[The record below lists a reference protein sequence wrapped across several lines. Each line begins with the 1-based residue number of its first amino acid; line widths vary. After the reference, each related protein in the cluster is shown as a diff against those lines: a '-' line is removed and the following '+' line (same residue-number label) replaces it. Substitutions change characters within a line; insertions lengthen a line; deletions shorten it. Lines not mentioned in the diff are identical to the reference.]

1 MNAEDT
7 TILAA
12 LSFLRDL
19 AERGVEPELA
29 MQELAGLRER
39 HPGARLDLLWERE
52 PYRGT
57 VHYDLLVSPD
67 GRNAVW
73 LGWCPDRG
81 IPWVLRGVHRHSE
94 ADLVRV
100 NGETMRVDAAMQ
112 LIDYMWSDQR
122 IIDGLV
128 DSCLIRQALV
138 TLDVPPPTDAELQRA
153 VDEFRRRHGL
163 LTASD
168 TLAWLERRGM
178 SYEQLE
184 FYVADDARVRG
195 LRNAVV
201 GDGVEAYFASHRD
214 ALRSVTMLLVTT
226 SDREIAESIARDR
239 SGGPDGFVRASLVHQ
254 ANALAAARPERESME
269 LVVRRACELSPALAE
284 AVFAATPGTTVGPIA
299 DEGRYRVAHVVEHH
313 DAVLDD
319 ACARGIAQQLFSDWL
334 EAQREVAMIE
344 WLWGREERAAA
355 R

>member
-1 MNAEDT
+1 MNAHDT
-7 TILAA
+7 TVLDA
-12 LSFLRDL
+12 LTFLRDL
-19 AERGVEPELA
+19 AERDVEPEAA
-29 MQELAGLRER
+29 MQELAAVRER
-39 HPGARLDLLWERE
+39 HPDARLDLLWERE
-52 PYRGT
+52 PYRGS
-57 VHYDLLVSPD
+57 VHYDLLVSHD

-163 LTASD
+163 LTTRD
-168 TLAWLERRGM
+168 TLAWLQRRGM

-201 GDGVEAYFASHRD
+201 ADGVEAYFASHRD
-214 ALRSVTMLLVTT
+214 ALRSATMLLVTT
-226 SDREIAESIARDR
+226 SDREIAEAIARDR
-239 SGGPDGFVRASLVHQ
+239 GGGRDEFVRAALTHQ
-254 ANALAAARPERESME
+254 AAAIAAARPGREAME
-269 LVVRRACELSPALAE
+269 LVVRRACELPHALAD
-284 AVFAATPGTTVGPIA
+284 AVFAATPGTTVGPIEH
-299 DEGRYRVAHVVEHH
+299 EGRYRVAHVIEHH

-319 ACARGIAQQLFSDWL
+319 ACARGIAEQLFCDWL
-334 EAQREVAMIE
+334 GAQRTTAIID
-344 WLWGREERAAA
+344 WLWGREERPAAQ
-355 R
+355 